1 MGQLRKETWIVI
13 KEFQKYVKGEDSIA
27 DSFSLEEIRKADE
40 EIGVRDE
47 NQGFRLAM
55 RNRIQ
60 DLEEASETKKSKTE
74 QSYIRTWVLITGILG
89 AILTGII
96 LKWIL

>member
-13 KEFQKYVKGEDSIA
+13 KEFQKYVKGEDSFA

-40 EIGVRDE
+40 EMGARDE

-60 DLEEASETKKSKTE
+60 DLKEASERKKYKTE
-74 QSYIRTWVLITGILG
+74 QRRTRTWEFITGILVT
-89 AILTGII
+89 ILAGII